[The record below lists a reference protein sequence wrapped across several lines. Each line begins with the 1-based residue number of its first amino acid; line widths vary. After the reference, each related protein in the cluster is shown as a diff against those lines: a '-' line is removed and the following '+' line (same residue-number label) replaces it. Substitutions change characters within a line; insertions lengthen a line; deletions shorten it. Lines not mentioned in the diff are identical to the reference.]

1 MKALLKITL
10 VLSLAFASTFLIIR
24 LSGVLTEDDIKTWLE
39 AATTINPWYV
49 GLAVVSLLAVDLFIA
64 VPTLTICILSGYLLG
79 FPWGGLSASIG
90 LLSAGLIGYWLSRA
104 FGESILQIIVRSEEK
119 REDAKA
125 HFVQYGLSM
134 ILLSRSSPIFPE
146 VCACVAGMTGM
157 KFSKFYLAW
166 TLNSIPYALI
176 AAYSGSISDFENP
189 KPAIYTMIGLY
200 LVIWLAWFIYRK
212 RN

>member
-79 FPWGGLSASIG
+79 FPWGGLSASKG
-90 LLSAGLIGYWLSRA
+90 HY
-104 FGESILQIIVRSEEK
+104 QQ
-119 REDAKA
+119 D
-125 HFVQYGLSM
+125 
-134 ILLSRSSPIFPE
+134 
-146 VCACVAGMTGM
+146 
-157 KFSKFYLAW
+157 
-166 TLNSIPYALI
+166 
-176 AAYSGSISDFENP
+176 
-189 KPAIYTMIGLY
+189 
-200 LVIWLAWFIYRK
+200 
-212 RN
+212 